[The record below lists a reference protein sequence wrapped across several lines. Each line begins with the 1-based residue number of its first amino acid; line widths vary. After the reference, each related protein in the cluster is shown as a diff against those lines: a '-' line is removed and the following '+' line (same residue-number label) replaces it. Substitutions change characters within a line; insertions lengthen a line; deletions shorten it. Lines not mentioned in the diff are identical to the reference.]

1 MALTT
6 GQVLQNRYRVVSLL
20 GEGGMGAVY
29 RAWHIGLEK
38 PVALKEMVPQPGLDA
53 ATLAQFRAQFR
64 QEAVVLGKLA
74 HPHLVAVTD
83 YFEEQGNDYLV
94 MAFVE
99 GESLATKIVREGA
112 LPETQV
118 VAWAEQ
124 LIDALAYCHGQG
136 VIHRDIKPQN
146 VIITPEGQA
155 VLVDFG
161 LVKLW
166 DPADPRTKTV
176 MRGAGTPE
184 YAPPEQWGMP
194 GHHTDPRSDLYSLGA
209 TLYHALAGQAPP
221 TASERMAYPGHF
233 KTPREL
239 NGRVSAPLDEAIT
252 RAMAL
257 ACDDRWPDAT
267 AMAQGPAGMSSP
279 RGFASSVPRLTPTA
293 TRRMPGVSAPASGAR
308 LARPAKSAW
317 RSIPVWGWGL
327 GGVALVVGLALGIG
341 SLVRGAA
348 PSPTATLQVPV
359 SATAAV
365 VADPATSTP
374 RPTAPATVSPTATA
388 TPTPELPSAGD
399 TAVRE
404 ADGMTMVYVPAGTFA
419 MGSADG
425 ENREAPVHEVTLDA
439 YWLDRTEVTNAQFA
453 AFLNAEGNQTEGGVT
468 WLLDDSDYM
477 LIERSGETWRT
488 KSGYEEHPV
497 IEVSWYGAAAYCE
510 WAGGR
515 LPTEAE
521 WEYAAAGPESRTY
534 PWGDDQRQGYANCT
548 ESDCADGFEKTAPVG
563 SFPEGASWV
572 GALDMA
578 GNVAEWVNDWHRDD
592 YYSTSPLRNPSGP
605 ASGNFRGIR
614 GGAWYFK
621 WNTLRAADR
630 EYYDPDLRDD
640 ILGFRCVGGAPGN

>member
-6 GQVLQNRYRVVSLL
+6 GQVLQNRYRIVALL

-53 ATLAQFRAQFR
+53 ATLAQFRTQFR

-74 HPHLVAVTD
+74 HRHLVAVTD

-99 GESLATKIVREGA
+99 GENLADRIKREGA
-112 LPETQV
+112 IPEAQV
-118 VAWAEQ
+118 VVWAGQ
-124 LIDALAYCHGQG
+124 LLDALAYCHGQG

-146 VIITPEGQA
+146 VVITPEGEA

-176 MRGAGTPE
+176 MRGVGTPE

-209 TLYHALAGQAPP
+209 TLYHALTGQAPP
-221 TASERMAYPGHF
+221 TASERMAYPRQF
-233 KTPREL
+233 QTPRER
-239 NGRVSAPLDEAIT
+239 NGKVSVPMDAVIA

-257 ACDDRWPDAT
+257 ACDDRWPDAIG
-267 AMAQGPAGMSSP
+267 MAQGLMATLSKPHGMS
-279 RGFASSVPRLTPTA
+279 ASDLGPTPTG
-293 TRRMPGVSAPASGAR
+293 TRRLPEVSQAPRSGIGM
-308 LARPAKSAW
+308 
-317 RSIPVWGWGL
+317 IPVWGWGL
-327 GGVALVVGLALGIG
+327 GGVVLVVGLALGIG
-341 SLVRGAA
+341 SLGRNKAAMPPTVTTEVRA
-348 PSPTATLQVPV
+348 
-359 SATAAV
+359 SATSIVAAV
-365 VADPATSTP
+365 VDPATSTP
-374 RPTAPATVSPTATA
+374 RATATSMPRPTATSMPKP
-388 TPTPELPSAGD
+388 TETSTPELPSAGD

-419 MGSADG
+419 MGSTDGAAD
-425 ENREAPVHEVTLDA
+425 ERPVHDVTLGAFWVD
-439 YWLDRTEVTNAQFA
+439 WIEVTNAQYQKCVEA
-453 AFLNAEGNQTEGGVT
+453 GACDPPSCTLGTPTYGDPGK
-468 WLLDDSDYM
+468 
-477 LIERSGETWRT
+477 R
-488 KSGYEEHPV
+488 EHPV
-497 IEVSWYGAAAYCE
+497 VCVNWRNAVGYCA

-521 WEYAAAGPESRTY
+521 WEYAAGGPESLVY
-534 PWGDDQRQGYANCT
+534 PWGDDPRQGYANCA
-548 ESDCADGFEKTAPVG
+548 EDNCADGFEETSPVG

-578 GNVAEWVNDWHRDD
+578 GNVWEWVNDVYGKD
-592 YYSTSPLRNPSGP
+592 YYGISPSSNPRGP
-605 ASGNFRGIR
+605 TNGEKAVMR
-614 GGAWYFK
+614 GGSWDGSQF
-621 WNTLRAADR
+621 
-630 EYYDPDLRDD
+630 DLRVAIRFNVYSFNRHLDF
-640 ILGFRCVGGAPGN
+640 GFRCVGDTLRQ